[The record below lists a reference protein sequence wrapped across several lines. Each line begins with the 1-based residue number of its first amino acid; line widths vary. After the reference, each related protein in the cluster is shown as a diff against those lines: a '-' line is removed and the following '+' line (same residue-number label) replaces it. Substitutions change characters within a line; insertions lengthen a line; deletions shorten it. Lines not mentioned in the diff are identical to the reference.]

1 MILWFLSYFIIFEF
15 RKTMN
20 GYKMRPNNQT
30 LENFGATFIGS
41 AHLQSLPK
49 NVNWRKLGAV
59 TAVKDQVSL
68 KIFQEGQGHF
78 LIFGLVPFSYLN
90 PKSVGLLHVTVVRGH
105 IYLPIPSRSP
115 RNNTKK
121 PNFFIFCMCFS

>member
-1 MILWFLSYFIIFEF
+1 
-15 RKTMN
+15 MN

-49 NVNWRKLGAV
+49 NVDWRKMGAV

-68 KIFQEGQGHF
+68 KKNSKGAKYNF
-78 LIFGLVPFSYLN
+78 LFLVLFPFYTLTLN
-90 PKSVGLLHVTVVRGH
+90 AKSVGLLHVAVVRGH
-105 IYLPIPSRSP
+105 IYPYLLDHRETIQK
-115 RNNTKK
+115 T
-121 PNFFIFCMCFS
+121 NFSFSECFLLGEIAI

>member
-1 MILWFLSYFIIFEF
+1 MNSGNNIFGYYVVFLLYFIIFEF

-49 NVNWRKLGAV
+49 NVDWRKMGAV

-68 KIFQEGQGHF
+68 KNIFKRGKYNF
-78 LIFGLVPFSYLN
+78 LFLFLF
-90 PKSVGLLHVTVVRGH
+90 TF
-105 IYLPIPSRSP
+105 
-115 RNNTKK
+115 NTLTL
-121 PNFFIFCMCFS
+121 S

>member
-1 MILWFLSYFIIFEF
+1 
-15 RKTMN
+15 MN

-49 NVNWRKLGAV
+49 NVDWRKMGAV

-68 KIFQEGQGHF
+68 KLFQKGQIQYF
-78 LIFGLVPFSYLN
+78 IFGLCPFFYL
-90 PKSVGLLHVTVVRGH
+90 
-105 IYLPIPSRSP
+105 
-115 RNNTKK
+115 K
-121 PNFFIFCMCFS
+121 P